1 MIFDIIASIGGLII
15 PPAFSFIKKKFI
27 KSENDTPERTIGDLA
42 TTKPEV
48 VPGYVQALA
57 TLLDA
62 KVKFFNR
69 DVIGSPSQW
78 VVDLRAA
85 IRPIGVVLS
94 FVLLGYMV
102 YEAQTA
108 VELATETWTG
118 VRLSCE
124 CMITS
129 WFGSRFTIS
138 K

>member
-1 MIFDIIASIGGLII
+1 MLLDIIASIGGLII
-15 PPAFSFIKKKFI
+15 PPAFNFIKKKFI

-42 TTKPEV
+42 TTSPET
-48 VPGYVQALA
+48 VPAYVQALS

-78 VVDLRAA
+78 VVNLRAA
-85 IRPIGVVLS
+85 IRPIGVIMS

-102 YEAQTA
+102 YEAQWG
-108 VELATETWTG
+108 LGSMNETWTG

>member
-1 MIFDIIASIGGLII
+1 MILDIIASIGGLII
-15 PPAFSFIKKKFI
+15 PPAFNFIKKKFI

-48 VPGYVQALA
+48 VPAYVQALS

-85 IRPIGVVLS
+85 IRPIGVVLA
-94 FVLLGYMV
+94 FGILAYMV
-102 YEAQTA
+102 YEQGVNVTD
-108 VELATETWTG
+108 TWTG
-118 VRLSCE
+118 IRISCE
-124 CMITS
+124 TMITS
-129 WFGSRFTIS
+129 WFGSRFTLS